1 MSEAGLE
8 SHVRRFIKDLGLWG
22 FHPFDSRR
30 SKEGWPDWAIVG
42 SRIIYRELKA
52 ERGRVSP
59 AQRTVGELLTG
70 AGGDWAVWRPSD
82 LISGRIARELTAIS
96 ALRQRAA

>member
-8 SHVRRFIKDLGLWG
+8 GHVRRLIKDLGLWG

-30 SKEGWPDWAIVG
+30 SKEGWPDWTIVG
-42 SRIIYRELKA
+42 TRIIYRELKA
-52 ERGRVSP
+52 ERGVVSA

-70 AGGDWAVWRPSD
+70 AGGDWAVWRPTD
-82 LISGRIARELTAIS
+82 LLSGRVARELAGIS
-96 ALRQRAA
+96 GLVRAA